1 MCLQRMKVMET
12 RRKTLSSVKGAVQL
26 KSWLA
31 EEVHVCPECRAR
43 TLLGKGQMKLLHVSR
58 DLKIQLCMECCGKDV
73 LKSWSV
79 KIRMD
84 VVTLLMG
91 LEWGLLCC
99 ALLIRMQDQD
109 ALKPAG
115 LDQNK
120 TSSIFRGKSYSV
132 SDTPETARGE
142 PEGDKIAV
150 FLWPVSSAGL
160 QGCRLG
166 PFAWAFLLVSLCKCH
181 RAVIR
186 TRSESCSN
194 RVFFHMQCEML
205 TESKCTC
212 IFLDGVSFHSA
223 MTGAGEVLEG
233 HREE

>member
-1 MCLQRMKVMET
+1 MFNFSTTVLCKVMALMTWQDLYVPSENEGHGD
-12 RRKTLSSVKGAVQL
+12 KKKNLVQCELVGCQEDAVQL

-43 TLLGKGQMKLLHVSR
+43 TLLGKGQVKLLHVSK
-58 DLKIQLCMECCGKDV
+58 DLKIQLCMVRCGKDV

-84 VVTLLMG
+84 VVTLLIG

-99 ALLIRMQDQD
+99 TLLIRMQDQD

-160 QGCRLG
+160 QGYRLG
-166 PFAWAFLLVSLCKCH
+166 PFA
-181 RAVIR
+181 
-186 TRSESCSN
+186 
-194 RVFFHMQCEML
+194 
-205 TESKCTC
+205 
-212 IFLDGVSFHSA
+212 
-223 MTGAGEVLEG
+223 
-233 HREE
+233 